1 MKQRLLWAMDKLD
14 LSQASREAWLAHL
27 HFSTLPMT
35 GLSDIG
41 ANFVPSL
48 MGKWRATKK
57 VLALRGPGEPV
68 PTAVAS
74 LEVEIIP
81 LAHVRQRSAAA
92 KDKTSCT
99 T

>member
-35 GLSDIG
+35 GLFDIR
-41 ANFVPSL
+41 ANFIPSL

-57 VLALRGPGEPV
+57 VLAMSGPGESV
-68 PTAVAS
+68 PAT
-74 LEVEIIP
+74 
-81 LAHVRQRSAAA
+81 LAKMH
-92 KDKTSCT
+92 
-99 T
+99 